1 MRDRPAPT
9 SAPRR
14 GAFLDRDGVLNV
26 DHGHV
31 GEVGRFEWM
40 PSAREAVRWLNEHD
54 WLVVVV
60 SNQAG
65 IAKGL
70 YSEDDYAELTQHMV
84 SGLEEIG
91 AWVDGWYRC
100 PHHPD
105 FSGPCSCRKPKPGM
119 LLQAMRELHIQRE
132 WSFMVGDRVS
142 DRLAAE
148 AAGVTFVEFHGGDL
162 LAVIA
167 GAASRIGHES
177 GHLGRRT

>member
-1 MRDRPAPT
+1 MSGDE
-9 SAPRR
+9 RR

-31 GEVGRFEWM
+31 GDVERFEWM

-70 YSEDDYAELTQHMV
+70 YSEDDYAALTRHMV
-84 SGLEEIG
+84 SSLEEIG
-91 AWVDGWYRC
+91 AWVDGWYHC

-105 FSGPCSCRKPKPGM
+105 FTGACGCRKPKPGM
-119 LLQAMRELHIQRE
+119 LLQALRELHIQKK

-142 DRLAAE
+142 DRVAAE
-148 AAGVTFVEFHGGDL
+148 AAGLTFVAFQGGDL
-162 LAVIA
+162 LEVIA
-167 GAASRIGHES
+167 EVASRIGHPS
-177 GHLGRRT
+177 DHTGRPS